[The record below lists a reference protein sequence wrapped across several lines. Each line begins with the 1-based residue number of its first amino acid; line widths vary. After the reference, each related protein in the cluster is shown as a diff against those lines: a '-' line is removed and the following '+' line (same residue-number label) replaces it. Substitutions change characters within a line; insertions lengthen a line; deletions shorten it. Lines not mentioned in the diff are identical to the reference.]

1 MDLTVRAAQL
11 AGERRPFV
19 RATVVRAQKPT
30 SAHTGDSALVLG
42 DGTIEGFVGGQ
53 CTENSVRAAA
63 RDALDTGE
71 SVLLR
76 VLPGDTALFPDAPG
90 ARVAVNPCQSG
101 GAMEIFLEP
110 QLPTPILAVTGTSP
124 IAEAVA
130 DFAAL
135 LDFEVAR
142 PPGTDIPDGATA
154 VIVASLGGEESA
166 VIRSALDAG
175 AGYIGLVASR
185 TRGPEVLDLLDA
197 TDSELARIHTPAGL
211 DIGARTAAEIALSI
225 VADVVRARRRGEI
238 DSAATLYEDTPPHVD
253 AAEPVTVVDPICGMT
268 VTVTEST
275 PHLHLDGN
283 DVWFCC
289 PGCRR
294 AYEKD
299 HAA

>member
-11 AGERRPFV
+11 SVERLPFV

-30 SAHTGDSALVLG
+30 SARSGDCALVLG

-53 CTENSVRAAA
+53 CTENSVRDAA
-63 RDALDTGE
+63 RNVLDTGE

-76 VLPGDTALFPDAPG
+76 VLPGNAEAFPETPG
-90 ARVAVNPCQSG
+90 ATVAVNPCQSG

-110 QLPTPILAVTGTSP
+110 HLPVPVLAIFGTSP
-124 IAEAVA
+124 IADKLAA
-130 DFAAL
+130 FATL
-135 LDFEVAR
+135 LDFEVTR
-142 PPGTDIPDGATA
+142 LSGTDVPDGATA
-154 VIVASLGGEESA
+154 AVVASLGGEEAA
-166 VIRSALDAG
+166 VLRSALDAG
-175 AGYIGLVASR
+175 AGYVGLVASR
-185 TRGPEVLDLLDA
+185 TRGPAVLEQLDA
-197 TDSELARIHTPAGL
+197 TDAELARIHTPAGL

-225 VADVVRARRRGEI
+225 VADVVRALRSGGLAS
-238 DSAATLYEDTPPHVD
+238 SAAHPAPAPQV
-253 AAEPVTVVDPICGMT
+253 AVDPVCGMS

-275 PHLHLDGN
+275 PHLNLDGT

-294 AYEKD
+294 AYRKD